1 MSNFVALSRSAL
13 YSAMASGRE
22 IYVLEG
28 GQAARDQAVWA
39 YVQAHGA
46 PQAGF
51 HSRKFYRKTGGYWGY
66 WGYKVTPI

>member
-28 GQAARDQAVWA
+28 GKLREIWAFGAMSKRTAR
-39 YVQAHGA
+39 
-46 PQAGF
+46 
-51 HSRKFYRKTGGYWGY
+51 RKLAFIRDSFTGLSVGIG
-66 WGYKVTPI
+66 VLQ

>member
-28 GQAARDQAVWA
+28 DKLREIKQYGPMSKRTAR
-39 YVQAHGA
+39 
-46 PQAGF
+46 
-51 HSRKFYRKTGGYWGY
+51 RKLAFIRESFTGEPVVIGVI
-66 WGYKVTPI
+66 K

>member
-28 GQAARDQAVWA
+28 GQAARD
-39 YVQAHGA
+39 
-46 PQAGF
+46 
-51 HSRKFYRKTGGYWGY
+51 
-66 WGYKVTPI
+66 